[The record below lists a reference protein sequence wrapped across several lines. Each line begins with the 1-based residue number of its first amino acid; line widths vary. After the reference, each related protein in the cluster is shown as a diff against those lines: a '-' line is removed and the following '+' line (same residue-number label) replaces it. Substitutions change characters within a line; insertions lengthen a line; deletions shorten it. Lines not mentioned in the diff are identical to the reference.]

1 MVVWLMLNGCQILS
15 LQIFWQSWKSKYV
28 YVRIFDTKLLS
39 LILKENYV
47 FIEEENNPLDK
58 VGIFE
63 EELYGIDIDGI
74 GNLMDL
80 ARLLFIDEE
89 CENLRVVV
97 NGGELTRNISRKKNS
112 GLLQAYRCLLCD
124 KSYRRDLCK
133 HDFSYYLIFL
143 WVCSK

>member
-1 MVVWLMLNGCQILS
+1 M
-15 LQIFWQSWKSKYV
+15 
-28 YVRIFDTKLLS
+28 
-39 LILKENYV
+39 KENYV

-58 VGIFE
+58 VDIVE

-97 NGGELTRNISRKKNS
+97 NGGGLTRNISRKKKS
-112 GLLQAYRCLLCD
+112 CLLQAYRCLLCD
-124 KSYRRDLCK
+124 KSYRRDLSK

-143 WVCSK
+143 WVYSK